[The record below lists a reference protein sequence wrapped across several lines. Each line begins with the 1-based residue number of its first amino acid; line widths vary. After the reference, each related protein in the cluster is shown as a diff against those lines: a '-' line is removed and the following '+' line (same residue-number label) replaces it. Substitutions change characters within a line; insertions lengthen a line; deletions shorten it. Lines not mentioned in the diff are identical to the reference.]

1 MATDVGYQS
10 LIGHAGTLTFGAT
23 AQDCTILSM
32 DSTHSWKETEYKSA
46 AGVVDGFD
54 ARDERLTVRLTA
66 QPTKAT
72 AITAMAECPA
82 PLSEVTLA
90 GFNAPGS
97 TAGQSDVNGKF
108 IYVGG
113 FSTKLAAGQV
123 VEFSMN
129 LLQTGTIPAA

>member
-1 MATDVGYQS
+1 MATDVGYQT
-10 LIGHAGTLTFGAT
+10 LIGHSGTLTFGST

-32 DSTHSWKETEYKSA
+32 DSTHSWKETEIRSG
-46 AGVVDGFD
+46 AGITTGFD
-54 ARDERLTVRLTA
+54 GRDNRLSVRLTA

-82 PLSEVTLA
+82 PFSSVTLA

-97 TAGQSDVNGKF
+97 TKGQSDVNGIF
-108 IYVGG
+108 MYVGG
-113 FSTKLAAGQV
+113 FSVKQAAGQV

-129 LLQTGTIPAA
+129 LLQTTNLPT